1 MKKIL
6 KYKID
11 YFFVISIIL
20 FMILSI
26 LTISSSNKLLTNVN
40 NLALKQAGWY
50 LIGIIL
56 LIVVFIKTDF
66 IYKHIEILYIIGNIL
81 LLGLLLFGPTIN
93 NSKCWFLIPGVGTF
107 QPSEFMKI
115 ILIIMLAKEID
126 KFNTKYKKATVK
138 NELFFLLRVGVIVLI
153 PLILTFLEPDTGVV
167 LIYLLITIFMLF
179 TSGIRYGWFIA
190 LFLLVI
196 SIVAFI
202 LLMFFLNNEL
212 FIDIFGTSFF
222 LRIDRLIDWNNNSGY
237 QLTNGIVSIGSGG
250 LFGMGLNNTPIYF
263 PEPQTDF
270 IFAIFSNNFGFIGS
284 VLFIIFISIFDIK
297 LINLGK
303 KSKGGINF
311 YIISGITGMILYQQ
325 FQNIGMTFGLIPIT
339 GITLPFISYGGSS
352 LLSYMIIMGII
363 LNISSKKRMTIA
375 ILRYKNNII
384 TYITYFLFYLK

>member
-26 LTISSSNKLLTNVN
+26 LTISSSNKLLANVN

-138 NELFFLLRVGVIVLI
+138 DELFFLLRVGVIVLI

-270 IFAIFSNNFGFIGS
+270 IFAVFSNNFGFIGS

-297 LINLGK
+297 LMNLGK

-352 LLSYMIIMGII
+352 LLSYMIIMGVI
-363 LNISSKKRMTIA
+363 LNISSKK
-375 ILRYKNNII
+375 KND
-384 TYITYFLFYLK
+384 YCHSPL

>member
-20 FMILSI
+20 FMTLSI

-66 IYKHIEILYIIGNIL
+66 IYKHIEIFYIIGNIL

-138 NELFFLLRVGVIVLI
+138 DELFFLLRVGVIVLI

-270 IFAIFSNNFGFIGS
+270 IFIS
-284 VLFIIFISIFDIK
+284 VYVSWNYHIIW
-297 LINLGK
+297 
-303 KSKGGINF
+303 
-311 YIISGITGMILYQQ
+311 
-325 FQNIGMTFGLIPIT
+325 
-339 GITLPFISYGGSS
+339 
-352 LLSYMIIMGII
+352 
-363 LNISSKKRMTIA
+363 
-375 ILRYKNNII
+375 
-384 TYITYFLFYLK
+384 

>member
-138 NELFFLLRVGVIVLI
+138 DELFFLLRVGVIVLI

-270 IFAIFSNNFGFIGS
+270 IFAVFSNNFGFIGS

-325 FQNIGMTFGLIPIT
+325 LQNIGMTFGLIPIT

-363 LNISSKKRMTIA
+363 LNISSKK
-375 ILRYKNNII
+375 KND
-384 TYITYFLFYLK
+384 YCHSPL

>member
-40 NLALKQAGWY
+40 NLALKQSGWY

-126 KFNTKYKKATVK
+126 KFNTLEELKEELEKLDKRTARLNGTDCYEQCNKNMPMIVRECIWQYKQQKKAK
-138 NELFFLLRVGVIVLI
+138 DGE
-153 PLILTFLEPDTGVV
+153 
-167 LIYLLITIFMLF
+167 
-179 TSGIRYGWFIA
+179 
-190 LFLLVI
+190 
-196 SIVAFI
+196 
-202 LLMFFLNNEL
+202 
-212 FIDIFGTSFF
+212 
-222 LRIDRLIDWNNNSGY
+222 
-237 QLTNGIVSIGSGG
+237 
-250 LFGMGLNNTPIYF
+250 
-263 PEPQTDF
+263 
-270 IFAIFSNNFGFIGS
+270 
-284 VLFIIFISIFDIK
+284 
-297 LINLGK
+297 
-303 KSKGGINF
+303 
-311 YIISGITGMILYQQ
+311 
-325 FQNIGMTFGLIPIT
+325 
-339 GITLPFISYGGSS
+339 
-352 LLSYMIIMGII
+352 
-363 LNISSKKRMTIA
+363 
-375 ILRYKNNII
+375 
-384 TYITYFLFYLK
+384 

>member
-26 LTISSSNKLLTNVN
+26 LTISSSNKLLANVN

-138 NELFFLLRVGVIVLI
+138 DELFFLLRVGVIVLI

-270 IFAIFSNNFGFIGS
+270 IFAVFSNNFGFIGS

-363 LNISSKKRMTIA
+363 LNISKKKKNDYCHSP
-375 ILRYKNNII
+375 LYK
-384 TYITYFLFYLK
+384 

>member
-26 LTISSSNKLLTNVN
+26 LTISSSNKLLANVN

-138 NELFFLLRVGVIVLI
+138 DELFFLLRVGVIVLI

-270 IFAIFSNNFGFIGS
+270 IFAVFSNNFGFIGS

-352 LLSYMIIMGII
+352 LLSYMIIMGVI
-363 LNISSKKRMTIA
+363 LNISSKK
-375 ILRYKNNII
+375 KND
-384 TYITYFLFYLK
+384 YCHSPL

>member
-40 NLALKQAGWY
+40 NLALKQTGWY

-66 IYKHIEILYIIGNIL
+66 IYKHIEIFYIIGNIL

-138 NELFFLLRVGVIVLI
+138 DELFFLFRVGVIVLI

-270 IFAIFSNNFGFIGS
+270 IFAVFSNNFGFIGS

-352 LLSYMIIMGII
+352 LLSYMIIIGII
-363 LNISSKKRMTIA
+363 LNISSKK
-375 ILRYKNNII
+375 KND
-384 TYITYFLFYLK
+384 YCHSPL

>member
-138 NELFFLLRVGVIVLI
+138 DELLFLLRVGIIVLI

-179 TSGIRYGWFIA
+179 TSGIRYEWFIA

-270 IFAIFSNNFGFIGS
+270 IFAVFSNNFGFIGS

-363 LNISSKKRMTIA
+363 LNISSKKKNDYCHSP
-375 ILRYKNNII
+375 LYK
-384 TYITYFLFYLK
+384 

>member
-20 FMILSI
+20 FMTLSI

-66 IYKHIEILYIIGNIL
+66 IYKHIEIFYIIGNIL

-138 NELFFLLRVGVIVLI
+138 DELLFLLRVGIIVLI

-202 LLMFFLNNEL
+202 LLMFF
-212 FIDIFGTSFF
+212 
-222 LRIDRLIDWNNNSGY
+222 
-237 QLTNGIVSIGSGG
+237 
-250 LFGMGLNNTPIYF
+250 
-263 PEPQTDF
+263 
-270 IFAIFSNNFGFIGS
+270 
-284 VLFIIFISIFDIK
+284 
-297 LINLGK
+297 
-303 KSKGGINF
+303 
-311 YIISGITGMILYQQ
+311 
-325 FQNIGMTFGLIPIT
+325 
-339 GITLPFISYGGSS
+339 
-352 LLSYMIIMGII
+352 
-363 LNISSKKRMTIA
+363 
-375 ILRYKNNII
+375 
-384 TYITYFLFYLK
+384 